1 MKIVGVTGGIGSG
14 KTQFCNYLAELG
26 AYVFNADSVAKELM
40 ISDENVVNAIK
51 KVFGAEAYLTDGQ
64 LNKPYLAHQ
73 AFALKRSDELN
84 KIVHPAVYAETE
96 RQTKR
101 AKKQGFALFIKE
113 AALLLQNGRPALY
126 DYVVWIDASVD
137 IRLKRT
143 KLRDNVSGESILE
156 RMGRQVNLEDV
167 RHWVDEVIINNG
179 SEDELS
185 LLASDFW
192 QRLVTH
198 LNITC

>member
-51 KVFGAEAYLTDGQ
+51 KVFGAEAYLTNGQ

-84 KIVHPAVYAETE
+84 KIVHPAVYIETE
-96 RQTKR
+96 RQ
-101 AKKQGFALFIKE
+101 AIQSKKQGFALFIKE

-198 LNITC
+198 

>member
-26 AYVFNADSVAKELM
+26 AFVFNADRVAKELM
-40 ISDENVVNAIK
+40 VADENVISAIK
-51 KVFGAEAYLTDGQ
+51 QAFGSEAYLNDGQ

-73 AFALKRSDELN
+73 AFALKRSGELN
-84 KIVHPAVYAETE
+84 AIVHPAVYKETE
-96 RQTKR
+96 RQ
-101 AKKQGFALFIKE
+101 AKQAEKQGFALFIKE

-126 DYVVWIDASVD
+126 DYIVWVEASVD

-143 KLRDNVSGESILE
+143 KKRDNVTEETVLD
-156 RMGRQVNLEDV
+156 RMGRQANLEDV

-179 SEDELS
+179 SEEELS
-185 LLASDFW
+185 LLANDFW

-198 LNITC
+198 